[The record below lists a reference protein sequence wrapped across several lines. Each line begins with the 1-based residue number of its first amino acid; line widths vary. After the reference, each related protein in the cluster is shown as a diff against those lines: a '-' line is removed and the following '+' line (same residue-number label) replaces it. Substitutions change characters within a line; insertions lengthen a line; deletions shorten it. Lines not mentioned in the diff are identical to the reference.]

1 MVRYIAL
8 LRGINISG
16 KNKISMQKLKEYFE
30 ELSFHEVKTY
40 LNSGNVIFSTPET
53 NISDITSS
61 IESMIKKTFDL
72 NIPVLV
78 ISQKSLQN
86 ALQKEP
92 SWWNSKNKDIYD
104 NLIFILPPATFK
116 DVYDNLGRPNDQYE
130 RIENVENFIFWSFDR
145 KNYQKTYWWAKTAS
159 STISTQ
165 LTIRTANTVKKN
177 NKFIESKVN
186 MKTTSKILKIINIL
200 FLILTLIFLIVQW
213 NQIPMQIPT
222 HYDLYGTMDN
232 YGQKNSL
239 IGFFIIEL
247 VIYLLLKGI
256 QWIVKLAIN
265 SSDTKK
271 SFKQYISFIAES
283 FIFVSNFSFS
293 MLIYHMVTSSNISFW
308 LTFGPLVL
316 AILIICFTFFKFET
330 C

>member
-61 IESMIKKTFDL
+61 IESMIKKTFHL

-165 LTIRTANTVKKN
+165 LTIRTANTVKK
-177 NKFIESKVN
+177 
-186 MKTTSKILKIINIL
+186 IINL
-200 FLILTLIFLIVQW
+200 
-213 NQIPMQIPT
+213 
-222 HYDLYGTMDN
+222 
-232 YGQKNSL
+232 
-239 IGFFIIEL
+239 
-247 VIYLLLKGI
+247 
-256 QWIVKLAIN
+256 
-265 SSDTKK
+265 
-271 SFKQYISFIAES
+271 
-283 FIFVSNFSFS
+283 
-293 MLIYHMVTSSNISFW
+293 
-308 LTFGPLVL
+308 
-316 AILIICFTFFKFET
+316 
-330 C
+330 